1 MDDTPEN
8 CFQAWQDRTEETLK
22 ISLRHT
28 PCDIPLHTGMPMD
41 ELTRTQQEELIGKL
55 LSLRDDLRQQLDRI
69 GESAKTVILDQQ
81 AFGRVSRM
89 DALQQQGMAQA
100 GKVQCE
106 QQLRQVLRALADAD
120 SGDYGFC
127 RNCDNPI
134 GYERLKIQP
143 GTPLCLD
150 CQIKAEQT

>member
-1 MDDTPEN
+1 
-8 CFQAWQDRTEETLK
+8 
-22 ISLRHT
+22 
-28 PCDIPLHTGMPMD
+28 MD
-41 ELTRTQQEELIGKL
+41 ELTRTQQEESIGKL

-69 GESAKTVILDQQ
+69 GESAQTVLLDQQ
-81 AFGRVSRM
+81 AFGRVSRI

-100 GKVQCE
+100 DKVQCE
-106 QQLRQVLRALADAD
+106 QQLRQVLRALADVD

-134 GYERLKIQP
+134 GYKRLKIQP

-150 CQIKAEQT
+150 CQTKTGQT